1 MKNWKTTVVACLL
14 AGLMAAKPAL
24 DATGYHFDAK
34 TITEVV
40 SAILIAIGGVLAKD
54 FDVTG
59 TPTNKP

>member
-1 MKNWKTTVVACLL
+1 MKNWKTTLVACIM
-14 AGLMAAKPAL
+14 AALMAAKPAL

-40 SAILIAIGGVLAKD
+40 FAILIAVGGVLVKD

-59 TPTNKP
+59 TPKDK

>member
-1 MKNWKTTVVACLL
+1 MKSWKTLVVACIM
-14 AGLMAAKPAL
+14 AALMAAKPAL

-40 SAILIAIGGVLAKD
+40 FAILIAVGGVLVKD

-59 TPTNKP
+59 PAK